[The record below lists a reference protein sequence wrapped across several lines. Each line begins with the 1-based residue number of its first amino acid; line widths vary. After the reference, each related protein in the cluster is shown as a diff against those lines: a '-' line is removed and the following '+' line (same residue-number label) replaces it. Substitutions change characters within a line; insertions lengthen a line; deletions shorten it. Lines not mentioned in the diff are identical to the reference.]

1 MKIARRSLIVASAFA
16 LASGSLAAETPVDE
30 ALRRISD
37 ARSRLRTLSGPFRQ
51 TRTIGLLASEV
62 RSSGTLTLVRPDR
75 LRWELAPP
83 DEVTFWV
90 GPEGL
95 AYKSARG
102 SGRLPP
108 TTAGVAGVLADLRA
122 LLGGDLSG
130 LSARWS
136 LRVVRQDDAGVDLE
150 AISRSDPSPD
160 RVTTTGAP
168 RSIRLALAADL
179 LRPTRVLLVE
189 GPRDQTSVDFGDL
202 RVNAPV
208 DESSLRPPG

>member
-1 MKIARRSLIVASAFA
+1 MKIARRGLIVGSGVI
-16 LASGSLAAETPVDE
+16 LASGSLAAATPVDDVLGRV
-30 ALRRISD
+30 AS
-37 ARSRLRTLSGPFRQ
+37 ARAGLHTLSGPFRQ

-62 RSSGTLTLVRPDR
+62 RSSGTLALVRPDR

-102 SGRLPP
+102 SGRLPS
-108 TTAGVAGVLADLRA
+108 TSAGVAGVLADLRT
-122 LLGGDLSG
+122 LLGGDLSA
-130 LSARWS
+130 LDTRWS
-136 LRVVRQDDAGVDLE
+136 LRVVHQDDAGVEIE
-150 AISRSDPSPD
+150 AASRSDSPP
-160 RVTTTGAP
+160 GL
-168 RSIRLALAADL
+168 RSVRLVLAADL
-179 LRPTRVLLVE
+179 LRPTRVVLVE
-189 GPRDQTSVDFGDL
+189 GPRDQTSVDFGQL

>member
-1 MKIARRSLIVASAFA
+1 MKIARRSLFVASAVA
-16 LASGSLAAETPVDE
+16 LASRSVAAETPIDE
-30 ALRRISD
+30 VLRRISS
-37 ARSRLRTLSGPFRQ
+37 ARARLHTLTGPFRQ

-83 DEVTFWV
+83 DQVTFWV

-95 AYKSARG
+95 AYRSTQG

-108 TTAGVAGVLADLRA
+108 TTAGVAGVLADLRT
-122 LLGGDLSG
+122 LLGGDLSE
-130 LSARWS
+130 LNARWS
-136 LRVVRQDDAGVDLE
+136 LRVTREDDAGVDIE
-150 AISRSDPSPD
+150 ATSRSDSPP
-160 RVTTTGAP
+160 GL
-168 RSIRLALAADL
+168 RSVRLVLAADL

-202 RVNAPV
+202 RVNSPI
-208 DESSLRPPG
+208 DESSLHPPR